1 VKQNKKKKEIITS
14 IPGVKKTALSLSAEF
29 AALFTD
35 TAIYL
40 FETSTGC
47 FLWQGQ
53 LDKTSYKYSVA
64 GQVGEK
70 ELKFQSPAAGGLGK
84 FKDTPKFSAVGLSD
98 EYVVVSFSGR
108 TLFFI
113 TKGTRAG
120 DLVMYDPHDG
130 MVDKFVFSQP
140 NNISD
145 GATAS
150 AREGGQLVLG
160 LMRKGSKTAQ
170 ARIYNTRLFP
180 LLNPENRNLPVSNNG
195 VCKVSPGMFSEV
207 SLQYEHFPKG
217 ATFSASGTM
226 LAIHSN
232 ANSKGTSTLWL
243 LCQSEGKQWELSVK
257 QEIEVLS
264 ADVRARATG
273 THIGITGLALYFPR
287 APIPRHSYDGI

>member
-1 VKQNKKKKEIITS
+1 M
-14 IPGVKKTALSLSAEF
+14 
-29 AALFTD
+29 
-35 TAIYL
+35 
-40 FETSTGC
+40 
-47 FLWQGQ
+47 
-53 LDKTSYKYSVA
+53 A

-70 ELKFQSPAAGGLGK
+70 ELKLQSPAAGGLGK
-84 FKDTPKFSAVGLSD
+84 FKDTPKFGAVGLSD
-98 EYVVVSFSGR
+98 EYVVVSFQGRCQGR

-113 TKGTRAG
+113 TKGVRAG

-140 NNISD
+140 KNISD
-145 GATAS
+145 GATTS
-150 AREGGQLVLG
+150 EGGQLVLG

-170 ARIYNTRLFP
+170 ARIYNTCLFP
-180 LLNPENRNLPVSNNG
+180 LLNPENPFKEKHPPVSNKG

-207 SLQYEHFPKG
+207 ALQYENFPKG

-264 ADVRARATG
+264 SDVRARGAG

-287 APIPRHSYDGI
+287 PRSPVPRPLLSYDGI